1 MIPSDH
7 PAPAPPENC
16 PVYMVIEKFKEG
28 ALDAIYERF
37 KTYGRQLPDGLYYI
51 DSWLSAGTDAD
62 ICFQLMATENPD
74 LFKQWTSHWDDL
86 TDFTIYPITEKP
98 T

>member
-1 MIPSDH
+1 MNNYAPQMIVETPSLWH
-7 PAPAPPENC
+7 
-16 PVYMVIEKFKEG
+16 
-28 ALDAIYERF
+28 ALVTQIS
-37 KTYGRQLPDGLYYI
+37 TVPTP
-51 DSWLSAGTDAD
+51 TDAN

-74 LFKQWTSHWDDL
+74 LFNAWTTHWDDL

>member
-1 MIPSDH
+1 
-7 PAPAPPENC
+7 
-16 PVYMVIEKFKEG
+16 MVVEKFKMG
-28 ALDAIYERF
+28 ALDAVYERF
-37 KTYGRQLPDGLYYI
+37 KTHGRQLPDGLYYI
-51 DSWLSAGTDAD
+51 DSWLSAGTESD

-74 LFKQWTSHWDDL
+74 LFNAWTTHWDDL